1 MDGSGGAGALAQDA
15 GDGASAN
22 ATDRA
27 AIAAFLEAAGATA
40 LRPETGC
47 TFPWPANP
55 LGVVRPANADAAA
68 ACVARAGA
76 MGAPLHPISR
86 GRSWGLGSA
95 LPPQDAIVLDL
106 SRLDR
111 ILDLDAVHG
120 TVRIEPGVTFSQLEA
135 ALALSGA
142 PFHVPSFGGPPDAS
156 VLANALDRGEG
167 SGALGDR
174 FANLWDLDVAL
185 STGERL
191 RTGHARCG
199 LDRLST
205 LHARPAGP
213 LLEGLLSQTSAA
225 CVLSGRLALPR
236 TPGFAAYLACALAPA
251 GVPAFVAAVRTLMQ
265 EDVLGVHDVFFW
277 DGAKRLSS
285 AAIAADYG
293 RGLNQPAD
301 LRAWSASIAISACHE
316 MLFDCR
322 MAVALAA
329 LTPLAESVEVFDESD
344 DAASGLR
351 GRSDGANLKSCYW
364 AKPALGAAPLNPD
377 RDRCGFLWLCP
388 AMPLEPEA
396 LAALAHLAQR
406 AADAH
411 GVFVA
416 AGAEAVSPRALLGYV
431 SLAWDRDE
439 PGADARALASHDMLL
454 DGMLDLGFGPYRL
467 ALPSRARMPTST
479 DDWDAV
485 TARLR
490 AALDPGGRFG
500 AGR

>member
-1 MDGSGGAGALAQDA
+1 MGEDIGAGAQDA
-15 GDGASAN
+15 TAVA
-22 ATDRA
+22 RA
-27 AIAAFLEAAGATA
+27 ETARRAEIEAFLDACGAAG
-40 LRPETGC
+40 LQPETGC
-47 TFPWPANP
+47 TFPWPARP
-55 LGVVRPANADAAA
+55 LGVVRPADADAAA

-76 MGAPLHPISR
+76 MGAPLHPVSR

-95 LPPQDAIVLDL
+95 LPPRDAVVLDL

-111 ILDLDAVHG
+111 VLDLDPIHG
-120 TVRIEPGVTFSQLEA
+120 TVRIEPGVTFGQLEA
-135 ALALSGA
+135 ALAQSGA

-191 RTGHARCG
+191 RTGHARNG
-199 LDRLST
+199 QDRLSA

-225 CVLSGRLALPR
+225 CVLSGRLALAR
-236 TPGFAAYLACALAPA
+236 TPRFAAYLACSLAPD
-251 GVPAFVAAVRTLMQ
+251 GVPPFMGAVRALMQ
-265 EDVLGVHDVFFW
+265 EDVLGAHDVFFW

-285 AAIAADYG
+285 AAIGADYG
-293 RGLNQPAD
+293 RERHDPAD

-322 MAVALAA
+322 MALALAT
-329 LTPLAESVEVFDESD
+329 LTPLAEAVEVFDESD

-351 GRSDGANLKSCYW
+351 GRSDGANLTSCYW
-364 AKPALGAAPLNPD
+364 AKAALGAAPLNPD

-388 AMPLEPEA
+388 ALPFDPEA
-396 LAALAHLAQR
+396 LAALARLAQR
-406 AADAH
+406 AVDAH
-411 GVFVA
+411 GVFIA
-416 AGAEAVSPRALLGYV
+416 AGAEVVTPRALLGYV

-439 PGADARALASHDMLL
+439 PGADARALAAHDMLL
-454 DGMLDLGFGPYRL
+454 DGMLGIGFGPYRL
-467 ALPSRARMPTST
+467 ALPSRAQMPAPAG
-479 DDWDAV
+479 DWDAV